1 MPNLRPATVPLIEQV
16 TMNPLLLE
24 ENSQQLFQACL
35 THVIQHERA
44 ETLMSATNE
53 DEMRRGDS
61 SDFWG
66 DPNDP
71 DDYRNYLRP
80 YVVVNGVLQIPVMGV
95 LLSRFPWQL
104 GRWAT
109 GYKYIEMAFKRGL
122 MDMGVSA
129 IALVVDS
136 PGGEVTECFELV
148 DKIYEWR
155 AQKPIRAFSA
165 NRAYSAAFA
174 IYSAAESGVV
184 TRSGET
190 GSVGVVTA
198 HVEWSEYM
206 SKMGIKVTYV
216 FAGKH
221 KVDGNPY
228 EALSPEAKKR
238 VQARIDKIYGVFVST
253 VARNRG
259 MEEDKVRA
267 TEALTYDAEDSMAIG
282 FADRIG
288 SLEEELVVFATEAT
302 EGDEYMATPAQPNVT
317 GKKTGGE
324 DQATGIS
331 QEDFD
336 AGVTSARAEGETAGA
351 TAERTR
357 ISAILGSEEAK
368 TRPAAAMNVAMRTGM
383 SVTEAAEFLKAMP
396 EEKQAASQTPD
407 SAATTTT
414 TTNKPKAGATH
425 FDQFMERTT
434 NPDISATTDAN
445 DDGTSD
451 DEADTSNSILASY
464 GAAAGIRPTKK

>member
-1 MPNLRPATVPLIEQV
+1 MPNLRPATAPLIEQV

-44 ETLMSATNE
+44 EHLMSAASDE
-53 DEMRRGDS
+53 EMRRGDS
-61 SDFWG
+61 GDFWG

-71 DDYRNYLRP
+71 DDYRNRLRP

-109 GYKYIEMAFKRGL
+109 GYKYIEMAIKRGL
-122 MDMGVSA
+122 MDLGVSA
-129 IALVVDS
+129 IALVIDS

-155 AQKPIRAFSA
+155 PFKPIRAFSA
-165 NRAYSAAFA
+165 NHAYSAAFA
-174 IYSAAESGVV
+174 IFSAAEFGVV
-184 TRSGET
+184 TRSGGT

-228 EALSPEAKKR
+228 ESLSPEAKKR
-238 VQARIDKIYGVFVST
+238 IQARIDKIYGVFVST

-259 MEEDKVRA
+259 MEEDEVRA
-267 TEALTYDAEDSMAIG
+267 TEALTYDAEESITVR

-324 DQATGIS
+324 EQATGIS

-336 AGVTSARAEGETAGA
+336 AGVASARAEGETTGA
-351 TAERTR
+351 AAERTR

-368 TRPAAAMNVAMRTGM
+368 TRPAAALNVALRTGM
-383 SVTEAAEFLKAMP
+383 SAAEAAEFLKAMP
-396 EEKQAASQTPD
+396 EEKQAASQAPD
-407 SAATTTT
+407 TTAATTTT
-414 TTNKPKAGATH
+414 TSKPKAGTTH

-434 NPDISATTDAN
+434 NPDITASAGSEN
-445 DDGTSD
+445 EGGSG